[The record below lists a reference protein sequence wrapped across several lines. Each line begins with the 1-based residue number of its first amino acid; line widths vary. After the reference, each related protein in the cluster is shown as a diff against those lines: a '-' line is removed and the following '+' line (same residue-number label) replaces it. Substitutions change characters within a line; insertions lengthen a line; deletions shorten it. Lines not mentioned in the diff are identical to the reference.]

1 MGEVTNLM
9 SVDEKQAEESWD
21 RVDAGPVVSVKLTV
35 GSVITGMEIAEVTAT
50 GTSQFVGRVIEGAS
64 DALRDMSP
72 S

>member
-35 GSVITGMEIAEVTAT
+35 GSVITGMEIADELRR
-50 GTSQFVGRVIEGAS
+50 GRLSSSAVSLKG
-64 DALRDMSP
+64 LRTRYET
-72 S
+72 